1 MARVVQRRNAPPYL
15 LIVVVMLLVV
25 AIALAAI
32 FYNKYSKADQI
43 RADALAKVTQT
54 STELRDSQASEA
66 ALIMAVTGRTVTA
79 AVATEEAKQCLELPL
94 ATPYAGGG
102 LVEVAKDLIDKEV
115 GKRDARIAE
124 LEVTET
130 QLNNSLTQKK
140 NDLKNLET
148 RYEQKQQADADTIK
162 AAEDILAGVV
172 KAKEDQLQQ
181 AIKEKDTIIDTKAQQ
196 ITVLNQDMNK
206 LRSELARAN
215 AKVRFCEENH
225 GGKKIG
231 KPDTLTTADG
241 KIASVVPEQ
250 GVCYVNL
257 GRKDRVNRGLT
268 FSVYSARTG
277 VSNTEPGK
285 AKIVVINVGELTS
298 ECRIVAVKPED
309 PIMENDLVVN
319 LVYDTTRVHKFVV
332 EGDFDLYGRGRPDP
346 LGKDRVESL
355 IKRWGAEVCDDVT
368 VDVDCVVMGSAPTS
382 PTKPATDAPPQEWE
396 LYRLAMSKYQHY
408 HDVKEAARKL
418 RITIMNT
425 TQFLAYSGL
434 VLGASE

>member
-43 RADALAKVTQT
+43 GADVQAELDETK
-54 STELRDSQASEA
+54 TELSDSQASEA
-66 ALIMAVTGRTVTA
+66 ALVIAITGRTVTA
-79 AVATEEAKQCLELPL
+79 AVAAEEAKQCVELPL
-94 ATPYAGGG
+94 AKPYASGG
-102 LVEVAKDLIDKEV
+102 LVEVVKELLDKEV
-115 GKRDARIAE
+115 GKRDARISE
-124 LEVTET
+124 LQAAET
-130 QLNNSLTQKK
+130 QLKNSLIQKNK
-140 NDLKNLET
+140 DLQTLGD
-148 RYEQKQQADADTIK
+148 RYEQKQRIDAATIQ
-162 AAEDILAGVV
+162 AAEDKLVAAV
-172 KAKEDQLQQ
+172 KAKEDQLRQ
-181 AIKEKDTIIDTKAQQ
+181 ATKEKDTIIDTKAQQ
-196 ITVLNQDMNK
+196 ITVLNQDVNK
-206 LRSELARAN
+206 LRSDLARAS

-225 GGKKIG
+225 IGKKTR

-277 VSNTEPGK
+277 VSKTEPGK
-285 AKIVVINVGELTS
+285 AKIVVISVGELTS
-298 ECRIVAVKPED
+298 ECRIVAAKPED
-309 PIMENDLVVN
+309 PIMDSDLVVN
-319 LVYDTTRVHKFVV
+319 LVYDTTSVHKFVV

-346 LGKDRVESL
+346 LGKDRIKAL
-355 IKRWGAEVCDDVT
+355 IRRWGATVADDVT
-368 VDVDCVVMGSAPTS
+368 VDVDCVVMGSAPIS

-396 LYRLAMSKYQHY
+396 IYREAMRRYQHY

-434 VLGASE
+434 VLGTTE